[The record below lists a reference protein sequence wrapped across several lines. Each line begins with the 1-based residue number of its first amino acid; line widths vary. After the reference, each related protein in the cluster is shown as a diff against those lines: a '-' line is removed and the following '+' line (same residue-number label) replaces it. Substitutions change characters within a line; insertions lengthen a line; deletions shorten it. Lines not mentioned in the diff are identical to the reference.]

1 MPSQAGVAS
10 FYYSGQ
16 GIMMLAT
23 RDANGAAE
31 GFRNVGNV
39 SELTLNIDNTVFEH
53 KESSTG
59 ARGIDLR
66 IQQEVNAQVTAVLES
81 ITAENLAVAIVGGST
96 ANAASSVVAENVTA
110 YEGKTVALEHMDV
123 SNVVVNGSGGT
134 PTHVE
139 NTDYTVNPE
148 HGSLNI
154 ISSANG
160 GSITDAST
168 IEVNYDYADYNTVEA
183 LTQAA
188 PERWL
193 RFEGLNTAKGNEPV
207 VIDIFRFQADPLND
221 FPLINDEIAQLTL
234 EGSALLDANRTVG
247 SQYFEVKLKR

>member
-1 MPSQAGVAS
+1 MPSNAGVTS

-23 RDANGAAE
+23 RDANGQPE

-39 SELTLNIDNTVFEH
+39 SELSLNIDNTVFEH

-66 IQQEVNAQVTAVLES
+66 IQQEVDAQVSATLES
-81 ITAENLAVAIVGGST
+81 ITAENLAVAIFGGTT
-96 ANAASSVVAENVTA
+96 ATSAASVAAEVVTA
-110 YEGKTVALEHMDV
+110 YSGKTVALAHMDV

-139 NTDYTVNPE
+139 GTDYTVNPE

-154 ISSANG
+154 LES
-160 GSITDAST
+160 GSIVDASD
-168 IEVNYDYADYNTVEA
+168 IEVDYDYADYNTVSA
-183 LTQAA
+183 LTAAA

-193 RFEGLNTAKGNEPV
+193 RFEGLNTAQGNEPV
-207 VIDIFRFQADPLND
+207 VIDVFRFQADPLND
-221 FPLINDEIAQLTL
+221 FPIINDEVAQMTL
-234 EGSALLDANRTVG
+234 EGSALLDANRQSG
-247 SQYFEVKLKR
+247 SKYFEVKLKR